1 MENPKYNTKYRLGI
15 IVPSLNV
22 TIEPEFNA
30 VAPEDVSIH
39 ATRLLLRSGT
49 RKDLVD
55 MADATENACRMLDS
69 ADVSA
74 VLYACTTG
82 SLIGGKK
89 WEEKL
94 EHRMKEATSVP
105 VITTAGAVLDA
116 FSTLGLRKIAV
127 GTPYSKE
134 LNDAEVRF
142 LEENGLEVTK
152 IKGLGYTKGAP
163 LHAEPPETTVKLAR
177 AVDSPEAEG
186 IFLSC
191 TDLKTMT
198 VIQRIE
204 EELGKPVVTSNA
216 ASLWRSLKALKRKGS
231 VSGLGTLLARY

>member
-1 MENPKYNTKYRLGI
+1 LQSPKYNTKYRLGI

-39 ATRLLLRSGT
+39 ATRLLLRRGT
-49 RKDLVD
+49 RKDLID
-55 MADATENACRMLDS
+55 MANATEYACRMLDS
-69 ADVSA
+69 ADVGA

-82 SLIGGKK
+82 SMIGGKK
-89 WEEKL
+89 WEKKL
-94 EHRMKEATSVP
+94 EQRMKGATSVP
-105 VITTAGAVLDA
+105 VITTAGAVLQALD
-116 FSTLGLRKIAV
+116 TLGLRRIAV

-134 LNDAEVRF
+134 LNDAEVQF
-142 LEENGLEVTK
+142 LEENGFEVTK
-152 IKGLGYTKGAP
+152 IKGLGYTKGGP
-163 LHAEPPETTVKLAR
+163 LHAEPQETTVKLAR

-216 ASLWRSLKALKRKGS
+216 ASLWRSLKALKRTGS
-231 VSGLGTLLARY
+231 VSGLGILLAKY